1 MSYTATSFSEIIAFG
16 SLSCTAN
23 YAVTILKQ
31 GEFHKRNYSVNDTKT
46 NLFVLWHYRVKQSLK
61 FGSLNINEPN
71 FKGCFT
77 W

>member
-46 NLFVLWHYRVKQSLK
+46 NLFVL
-61 FGSLNINEPN
+61 
-71 FKGCFT
+71 
-77 W
+77 